1 MIAKKVSIIKE
12 AMQYHGASSLTG
24 SPRKA
29 LEAVGGAEIAAM
41 VGGMLE
47 ASERDIPILVDGFIV
62 TTAAMIACQM
72 DPSVTRVLLF
82 ATQSTEKGQ
91 AIALDVIGK
100 IASANDMPAPAK
112 PALNMNLRMGEAT
125 GCLLAVPMAKSACA
139 IVKDLATLNEVL
151 GLEM

>member
-1 MIAKKVSIIKE
+1 
-12 AMQYHGASSLTG
+12 
-24 SPRKA
+24 
-29 LEAVGGAEIAAM
+29 
-41 VGGMLE
+41 MLE

-100 IASANDMPAPAK
+100 IASANDIPAPAK